1 VESLGCHI
9 LLVEDEPDIATM
21 YSVVLKLY
29 GHKVTVAGDGQAGLD
44 AATGGAF
51 DLVFLDIRLPKL
63 DGIAVLDA
71 LASKGLTDTL
81 PVVMLTNYHDPRLR
95 DRALELGARDYLIK
109 SSTMPRDL
117 AARVPTWVD
126 CSGTPN

>member
-1 VESLGCHI
+1 
-9 LLVEDEPDIATM
+9 M

>member
-1 VESLGCHI
+1 
-9 LLVEDEPDIATM
+9 M
-21 YSVVLKLY
+21 YSVVLRLH
-29 GHKVTVAGDGQAGLD
+29 GHRVTVAGDGEAGLD
-44 AATGGAF
+44 AASAGAF

-71 LASKGLTDTL
+71 LSHKGLTDTL

-117 AARVPTWVD
+117 AARVPTWAD
-126 CSGTPN
+126 CSEAPL